1 MHLPVRVPR
10 RARPVATRNSGRP
23 RTFQDSPTLV
33 KYGQVSVT
41 DGDSAKGYRSASAHQ
56 IIDAVTILAPEEYG
70 AIHAEDLVKFCREYY
85 NRLDGGLADT
95 AG

>member
-1 MHLPVRVPR
+1 M
-10 RARPVATRNSGRP
+10 
-23 RTFQDSPTLV
+23 